1 MPDVYARRVS
11 SAGATLVA
19 YGVPKE
25 ALGEDGARCAQ
36 ARLVTAPKRASE
48 EGAGVTPGKR
58 EASLGRPRARS
69 GTESE
74 TSPKDE
80 TGPGT
85 AEESHSKTH
94 AEVERDTAVVTPKGA
109 VVFPVTIR
117 VEAQRFDLTA
127 WLQPE
132 GSACDAKASDSS
144 NEAYRE
150 QRGFEDLL
158 PCNPQ
163 GDSKCA
169 KKELTEPKRLC
180 YYIYGQVEVK
190 GKNSS
195 RWVSGKSS
203 TRYVDFHGKK

>member
-1 MPDVYARRVS
+1 MSIRLHLLFFLAASILPGCGLFGMPV
-11 SAGATLVA
+11 AG
-19 YGVPKE
+19 P
-25 ALGEDGARCAQ
+25 
-36 ARLVTAPKRASE
+36 VTQEQSE
-48 EGAGVTPGKR
+48 KA
-58 EASLGRPRARS
+58 
-69 GTESE
+69 
-74 TSPKDE
+74 
-80 TGPGT
+80 
-85 AEESHSKTH
+85 H
-94 AEVERDTAVVTPKGA
+94 AEVERDTAVVTPKGE

-117 VEAQRFDLTA
+117 AEAQRFNLTA

-132 GSACDAKASDSS
+132 GSACDARASD
-144 NEAYRE
+144 NKVYLE

-203 TRYVDFHGKK
+203 IKHVDFRGKK